1 MLLKKIQ
8 KVSLLIMAIF
18 LLTDLLFFS
27 TAYAKEEIIEE
38 LEEMSSEIINWKKS
52 ESGTS
57 FDNNLLNDNFLKNTG
72 SSSTDWYTF
81 GVGRLGIED
90 DYDAYLAIINE
101 TVAERY
107 KDKFKLDKIKATEWH
122 RISLAILA
130 VGGDPTVI
138 GSDKSIDLIADGTYN
153 RSKEMD
159 IGKQGINGL
168 TWGLLTLD
176 SMRYKVPKDAKDSR
190 EDIIKRILA
199 AQLKDGGFS
208 LKVPPSD
215 TDITGMTLQALA
227 PYYHSEKVYTYTREI
242 DGKKREVR
250 VRDVV
255 DEALALLASKELDNT
270 ESIVQVIV
278 ALTALQIDPLSKEF
292 TQDNQTLFDKLKAF
306 QLEDGGFIHSDTY
319 DEDNPTSIPNESNS
333 MASEQALYG
342 LTSMLRYYNGTRSL
356 YDFREEI
363 SIELQAQIR
372 NVESEIDQVVT
383 DQPDE
388 KGLENV
394 YKNYL
399 KIPAEERSYVSNYAK
414 LSDVLKKKDFKIEND
429 DLSDAMEINSSG
441 NGTITHLV
449 SGEGKQT
456 KQALFTELDAKRV
469 EELRQENSTEN
480 EMEVIK
486 LISILNTAKNKA
498 DFKHELSL
506 LEKKKIEI
514 DGLKKEIESLNQL
527 IMKEMYPFESISET
541 DKATVTQIKE
551 KYNQLTEYDQSKIQN
566 YEDVEK
572 ADTQINN
579 LKRAKLLKI
588 ISISIVGILIS
599 YLIYRRKKRQQEKL
613 KQNMLDET

>member
-8 KVSLLIMAIF
+8 KVSLFIMAIF

-27 TAYAKEEIIEE
+27 TVYAKEEIIEE

-52 ESGTS
+52 ESKTS
-57 FDNNLLNDNFLKNTG
+57 FDNNLLNDSFLKNAG
-72 SSSTDWYTF
+72 SSSTDWYTL

-130 VGGDPTVI
+130 VGGDPTAI

-242 DGKKREVR
+242 DGKKREAR

-255 DEALALLASKELDNT
+255 DEALALLARKELDNT

-292 TQDNQTLFDKLKAF
+292 TQDDQTLFDKLKAF
-306 QLEDGGFIHSDTY
+306 QLKDGGFIHSETY
-319 DEDNPTSIPNESNS
+319 DEDNPTSMPNESNS

-342 LTSMLRYYNGTRSL
+342 LTSMLRYYNDTRSL
-356 YDFREEI
+356 YDFREEM
-363 SIELQAQIR
+363 SVELQAQIR

-383 DQPDE
+383 DHPDE
-388 KGLENV
+388 KALENV

-414 LSDVLKKKDFKIEND
+414 LSDALKKVNFKIEND

-441 NGTITHLV
+441 KGTITHLV

-456 KQALFTELDAKRV
+456 KQALFTESDAKRV

-480 EMEVIK
+480 EMEIIK

-514 DGLKKEIESLNQL
+514 DGLKKEIENLNQL

-588 ISISIVGILIS
+588 ISIGIVVILIS

>member
-8 KVSLLIMAIF
+8 KVSLFIMAIF

-27 TAYAKEEIIEE
+27 TVYAKEEIIEE

-52 ESGTS
+52 ESKTS
-57 FDNNLLNDNFLKNTG
+57 FDNNLLNDSFLKNAG
-72 SSSTDWYTF
+72 SSSTDWYTL

-130 VGGDPTVI
+130 VGGDPTAI

-227 PYYHSEKVYTYTREI
+227 PYYHNEKVYTYTREI
-242 DGKKREVR
+242 DGKKREAR

-255 DEALALLASKELDNT
+255 DEALALLARKELDNT

-306 QLEDGGFIHSDTY
+306 QLKDGGFIHSETY
-319 DEDNPTSIPNESNS
+319 DEDNPTSMPNESNS

-342 LTSMLRYYNGTRSL
+342 LTSMLRYYNDTRSL
-356 YDFREEI
+356 YDFREEM
-363 SIELQAQIR
+363 SVELQAQIR

-383 DQPDE
+383 DHPDE
-388 KGLENV
+388 KALGNV

-414 LSDVLKKKDFKIEND
+414 LSDALKKINFKIEND

-441 NGTITHLV
+441 KGTITHLV

-456 KQALFTELDAKRV
+456 KQALFTESDAKRV

-480 EMEVIK
+480 EMEIIK

-514 DGLKKEIESLNQL
+514 DGLKKEIENLNQL

-588 ISISIVGILIS
+588 ISIGIVVILIS